1 MGGRYSNNMGI
12 VGFYFSVIESGI
24 DSYRGEEGIL
34 NTAAA
39 GFGAG
44 AMYKAARGPRAA
56 AIAGVIGA
64 AAAAAAVSG
73 KRAVKQYVG
82 ELRIWGF

>member
-1 MGGRYSNNMGI
+1 MGI

-56 AIAGVIGA
+56 AIAGVIGG
-64 AAAAAAVSG
+64 AAAVSG

-82 ELRIWGF
+82 ELGIWGF